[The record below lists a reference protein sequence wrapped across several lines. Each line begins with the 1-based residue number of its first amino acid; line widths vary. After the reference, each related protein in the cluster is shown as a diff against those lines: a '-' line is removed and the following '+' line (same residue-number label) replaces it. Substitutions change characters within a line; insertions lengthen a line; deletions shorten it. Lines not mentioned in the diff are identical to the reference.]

1 MLILLSPSKSLN
13 FENTTNEYPTKLP
26 FFRSKSLELVKIMQS
41 KSVKDLMEMME
52 ISESIAVE
60 NVRRFKNYKARFPD
74 NQSKAA
80 IFAFDGDVYTGLD
93 AYTLSEENVYYAND
107 HVRILSGLYGVLKPL
122 DKMQAYRLEMG
133 RRLVTSLG
141 SNLYHFWGDEIAKT
155 IKKDLKNSGQE
166 QFILNLA
173 SDEYFKAV
181 NQKVL
186 KADVLNINFKEER
199 NGKLQFISY
208 NAKKSR
214 GQMARFVINHKIEK
228 KEDLK
233 SFDVDGYRFISEA
246 STKNEWLFVK

>member
-1 MLILLSPSKSLN
+1 MKTKSA
-13 FENTTNEYPTKLP
+13 
-26 FFRSKSLELVKIMQS
+26 
-41 KSVKDLMEMME
+41 KDLMEMME

-60 NVRRFKNYKARFPD
+60 NVRRYKNYKARFPD
-74 NQSKAA
+74 QQSKAA

-93 AYTLSEENVYYAND
+93 AYTMSEENIYYANE

-133 RRLVTSLG
+133 RKLATAQG
-141 SNLYHFWGDEIAKT
+141 SNLYHFWGDDIAKSL
-155 IKKDLKNSGQE
+155 KKDLKNSGQE
-166 QFILNLA
+166 PFILNLA

-181 NQKVL
+181 NEKIL
-186 KADVLNINFKEER
+186 KADILNINFKEDR

-214 GQMARFVINHKIEK
+214 GQMARFVIDHKIER

-233 SFDVDGYRFISEA
+233 SFDIDGYRFIPEA
-246 STKNEWLFVK
+246 STKTEWLFVK